1 MTLGI
6 SFAAGQYLTADDL
19 QAMVDQ
25 IDSLTDPG
33 WTSYTPVWTSSG
45 TAPAIGNGTITGRY
59 RRAAN
64 SDLIIAEIKMV
75 LGTTSTVG
83 TGVYSWSL
91 PVAAKAASVDL
102 SNGSGSWLRSGTI
115 RDPITCT
122 MKTTT
127 TIGAYHGPF
136 ANTATTINNRGGDM
150 SATAPIVPGTG
161 DTYVLSIAY
170 DAA

>member
-6 SFAAGQYLTADDL
+6 SFSAGQFLTAADL

-25 IDSLTDPG
+25 IDSLTNPG
-33 WTSYTPVWTSSG
+33 WTSYTPAWTSAG

-75 LGTTSTVG
+75 LGTTSTIG

-91 PVAAKAASVDL
+91 PVTAKAAAVDMAQ
-102 SNGSGSWLRSGTI
+102 GSGSYLRSGTI
-115 RDPITCT
+115 RYPITT
-122 MKTTT
+122 TLKTTT
-127 TIGAYHGPF
+127 TIGAYAGAY
-136 ANTATTINNRGGDM
+136 ANTATTVNNRGGDM
-150 SATAPIVPGTG
+150 SATAPIAPGTG
-161 DTYVLSIAY
+161 DTYVMNMIY
-170 DAA
+170 DA